1 MESEQDRVRQ
11 ILQEQL
17 QEAING
23 RKLAFAALQR
33 TILYPSGLP
42 HPERIQQ
49 THNASREYAKA
60 LRNVTDAI
68 RRKSEYIVTGITPD
82 DLKKD

>member
-1 MESEQDRVRQ
+1 MESEQDRVRR

-17 QEAING
+17 QEAIER
-23 RKLAFAALQR
+23 RKLAFLALQR

-42 HPERIQQ
+42 HPEGIQQ

-60 LRNVTDAI
+60 RRNVTGAI
-68 RRKSEYIVTGITPD
+68 RRKSDYIITGITPE
-82 DLKKD
+82 DLS